1 MKVIGRI
8 AVAAL
13 AAAGLVF
20 GMSGQAGA
28 DVIVAQHKHCLLTP
42 NGWVLIAEGV
52 SEEAYL
58 QQAPAL
64 DKFHADVH
72 RGEPTITGG
81 LTIERID
88 ADEDCSA
95 LEVPSAE

>member
-1 MKVIGRI
+1 MKVFRRI
-8 AVAAL
+8 AVATVVV
-13 AAAGLVF
+13 AGLLVSMT
-20 GMSGQAGA
+20 GPAAA

-42 NGWVLIAEGV
+42 DGWVLIAEGV

-58 QQAPAL
+58 QEAPAL

-72 RGEPTITGG
+72 RGKPASTGG

-95 LEVPSAE
+95 LPMVAAE